1 MKKLFNDKNLYNQK
15 DSYLVTMVKVV
26 MIVSLFFVVTL
37 TVPSLIILII
47 KGLFNY
53 KDTNTNLVYVTLII
67 TQVIL
72 MIIYNII
79 YHKDKK
85 NYPVVKESNKM
96 NYVYGVILIV
106 GVAFLSLYLMELLN
120 FYTDEEPNTT
130 LLIGIS
136 AVIGAPLME
145 EVLFRGLI
153 LNRLLSKMSIWVAI
167 LLSSLLF
174 AVSHLEFTQAIYCFF
189 MGVAIAYVYVK
200 TRSLIPCMIGHGLIN
215 LKSCFAL
222 NNTPLF
228 YILFII
234 TMILMIYSIY
244 KLLTSD
250 NPKLDMCI
258 NKTVKE

>member
-1 MKKLFNDKNLYNQK
+1 MKKLFNDKSLYNQK
-15 DSYLVTMVKVV
+15 DSYLVAMVKVV
-26 MIVSLFFVVTL
+26 MFMAIFYIITL
-37 TVPSLIILII
+37 IVPSIVVDIM
-47 KGLFNY
+47 KGIFNY
-53 KDTNTNLVYVTLII
+53 NGSTTTLLYVALISA
-67 TQVIL
+67 QVIL

-106 GVAFLSLYLMELLN
+106 GVSFLSLYLMELLN
-120 FYTDEEPNTT
+120 FYTDEEPNAT

-153 LNRLLSKMSIWVAI
+153 LNRLLSKMNVWVAI

-189 MGVAIAYVYVK
+189 MGLSIAYVYVK

-222 NNTPLF
+222 NNTTLF

-234 TMILMIYSIY
+234 TMILMIYSII
-244 KLLTSD
+244 KLLKND
-250 NPKLDMCI
+250 NPKLDICI